1 MLEIIDFSFSSFE
14 RNNTRNLQ
22 YLCKNF
28 PGKER
33 GTFTD
38 SNVYYNH
45 SEMFQNI
52 ATLFLQLNLEYLR

>member
-33 GTFTD
+33 GTYTD
-38 SNVYYNH
+38 SNNYYNH
-45 SEMFQNI
+45 
-52 ATLFLQLNLEYLR
+52 